1 MKWKVRSQVKVF
13 EARPYFKIERQAV
26 VLPTGKIV
34 EDYYQIIMPKFTSI
48 IARNRSGKIL
58 VFKGYRHGVRKE
70 TYSFPGGAVESKEE
84 IINGAKRELLEET
97 GYEGKKWFFH
107 GSFVGDASKQCG
119 TYYIYTAADLK
130 KITEP
135 NSDDL
140 EDVKTLLLTEKELMK
155 IALSCSDSSVS
166 LGFLATVFFANNKA
180 FKI

>member
-97 GYEGKKWFFH
+97 GYEEKNGFSM
-107 GSFVGDASKQCG
+107 G
-119 TYYIYTAADLK
+119 
-130 KITEP
+130 
-135 NSDDL
+135 
-140 EDVKTLLLTEKELMK
+140 LLSGMP
-155 IALSCSDSSVS
+155 
-166 LGFLATVFFANNKA
+166 ANNVVH
-180 FKI
+180 ITYILPQT

>member
-1 MKWKVRSQVKVF
+1 MVQ
-13 EARPYFKIERQAV
+13 
-26 VLPTGKIV
+26 
-34 EDYYQIIMPKFTSI
+34 
-48 IARNRSGKIL
+48 
-58 VFKGYRHGVRKE
+58 
-70 TYSFPGGAVESKEE
+70 
-84 IINGAKRELLEET
+84 RELLEET

-166 LGFLATVFFANNKA
+166 LGFWLQFFLQTIRLSKYKKRKKMKILVTGGAGYIGSVLVPDLLRLDHDVKIYDNFVYSQASLNHCAFNKK
-180 FKI
+180 FSVVKGDIRDSEK